1 MCGEIL
7 LNSPTQDV
15 KMDEVEAI
23 RREDFGIDLA
33 WLAGFIDG
41 EGCFYLGFN
50 TAQDR
55 EVPRKTLRTLLLVGN
70 TAIEP
75 MIRVSEI
82 LTRIGVGFTMC
93 LNKENDNPKW
103 SRAMQLKVCG
113 QKRVYKLCKA
123 IEPYLTCKQE
133 QARQMM
139 AAIEYRWKL
148 AENVGSNNKNLSL
161 MSDPILEAM
170 SKRMKALNAYRPD
183 LTAYSRQA
191 GEVIRAKKPSTTTRL
206 AALTEKQISQVI

>member
-1 MCGEIL
+1 
-7 LNSPTQDV
+7 
-15 KMDEVEAI
+15 MDEVETI
-23 RREDFGIDLA
+23 RREDLGKDLA

-50 TAQDR
+50 SAKDR
-55 EVPRKTLRTLLLVGN
+55 EVPRRTLRTLVLVGN

-75 MIRVSEI
+75 MIRITQI
-82 LTRIGVGFTMC
+82 LSKIGVGFTMC
-93 LNKENDNPKW
+93 LNREPSNPKW

-113 QKRVYKLCKA
+113 QRRVYKLCKA
-123 IEPYLTCKQE
+123 LEPHLTCKQE

-148 AENVGSNNKNLSL
+148 AESVGSNNRNLSL
-161 MSDPILEAM
+161 IEDPVLGVM
-170 SKRMKALNAYRPD
+170 SKRMKELNAYRPD

-206 AALTEKQISQVI
+206 AALTEQQVSQMI

>member
-1 MCGEIL
+1 MCENL
-7 LNSPTQDV
+7 SLDSPTQVV
-15 KMDEVEAI
+15 KMGEVETT
-23 RREDFGIDLA
+23 RREDLGEDLA

-50 TAQDR
+50 TAMDR
-55 EVPRKTLRTLLLVGN
+55 EVPRKTLRTLLLIGN

-75 MIRVSEI
+75 MVRVTEI

-93 LNKENDNPKW
+93 LTAETRNPKW

-113 QKRVYKLCKA
+113 QRRVFKLCQA
-123 IEPYLTCKQE
+123 IEPYLTCKRE

-148 AENVGSNNKNLSL
+148 AEEGSKNNGNVALIH
-161 MSDPILEAM
+161 DPILEAM
-170 SKRMKALNAYRPD
+170 SKRMKELNAFRPD

-206 AALTEKQISQVI
+206 AALTEEQARQMI